1 MRTSQGRTGH
11 LLRQDRSGEHACF
24 IYGTIAEAGSTRT
37 SVPVV
42 LIDGLQNPGGGRRAA
57 SSIQTAGS
65 LLLLKVHILNF
76 VTGLLIII
84 GKTEDGVLSLVI
96 GQDGVALIERSLL

>member
-1 MRTSQGRTGH
+1 MRTPPPGAYRPPTQARPEWRACLFHLRHDSGGRINPD
-11 LLRQDRSGEHACF
+11 LRPGCINRW
-24 IYGTIAEAGSTRT
+24 
-37 SVPVV
+37 VPE
-42 LIDGLQNPGGGRRAA
+42 PGRRAA